1 MLSSEYFHEKLRLL
15 EIEKHLKDNQK
26 EIIKEIKSKSQ
37 KVHLTGLVCGDDA
50 IALSGVTRP
59 MFYAAKRFNPKEF
72 PQEFYRE
79 VDSYIWYRKQDI
91 IDFFEKHPARKQG
104 EK

>member
-1 MLSSEYFHEKLRLL
+1 MNSTEYFHEKLRLL
-15 EIEKHLKDNQK
+15 EIENYLKDNQK
-26 EIIKEIKSKSQ
+26 EIIHEIKSKSQ